1 MEAYCISFKK
11 YTEKFKCQKNRKKYI
26 NAFIKLCC
34 LWQGKLFFIKNQ
46 ELNNVSNYQFKM
58 NRIINKFLLTGDKS
72 MPELHLK
79 QPVFIYSTCGPFT
92 KHR

>member
-1 MEAYCISFKK
+1 MLLSNCAVCGKE
-11 YTEKFKCQKNRKKYI
+11 
-26 NAFIKLCC
+26 
-34 LWQGKLFFIKNQ
+34 KLFFIKNQ
-46 ELNNVSNYQFKM
+46 ELNNISNYQFKM

-79 QPVFIYSTCGPFT
+79 QPVFTYSTCGPFT